1 MAAPSSG
8 NPEERLIVYGS
19 LVPGGLY
26 HFLLADLPGTW
37 EQCFIRG
44 HMGEY
49 WGFRTFQ
56 YDAAGP
62 EHPAWLLTS
71 PALPGIFAEL
81 DDFEGDNYE
90 RIVIS
95 ARVSG
100 RRVMA
105 QIYAGRLVD

>member
-8 NPEERLIVYGS
+8 NPEEQLIVYGS

-37 EQCFIRG
+37 EQCLIRG
-44 HMGEY
+44 RMGEY
-49 WGFRTFQ
+49 WGFRTFH

-71 PALPGIFAEL
+71 PALPGIFPEL

-90 RIVIS
+90 RIIIPARLDDRWVI
-95 ARVSG
+95 
-100 RRVMA
+100 A
-105 QIYAGRLVD
+105 QVYAGKQVG